1 MEEKDSSIVRNFHS
15 IDQTVEEFSNAIGT
29 EYLDRLDTLKAY
41 ATKVID
47 KIGTELANA
56 SALNS
61 MATTERMFERRM
73 TPVKKDILSVK
84 DEIHERLKSTFSQ
97 IERTSHIDLAGELQA
112 QIDKNGQ
119 LSQKNEI
126 LRRAIHRM
134 SLVIS
139 EELERLQC
147 VYEYST
153 KTSNLQEF
161 RFEILNCKKQLSE
174 ILERHNIEDVNIDS
188 EYENQKLLWQEKMVQ
203 QAKTFDQEIYKL
215 RTQMETE
222 RQISEKTIEKL
233 KQEKER
239 LKQDFVDCENNFKL
253 VEERHLAK
261 ILKLENELLE
271 HKEKLRAIKDQND
284 ALDKMISER
293 EDTVISYSNT
303 INEWQDKCAAIEQD
317 HLELL
322 NEYNSL
328 KGYIIEKEKELEMY
342 KNENRKIENEKNE
355 LNEAINNHKKTV
367 LDMEQEIGEL
377 RAKFVEIEN
386 AIANER
392 RILQEEKEE
401 ISRDY
406 KRFTDESEKRM
417 KQLKEN
423 YEKLLAEYTAE
434 IDEKTNF
441 IEELRKSHA
450 HQLELKNDEIRQL
463 NSTNKALEEFTRT
476 QSAGLKSRD
485 DRIAAQD
492 EEISDLKQQIKNLE
506 GQLTEIDSIKEKNKK
521 YFDLLTSS
529 NKELNNMKLEI
540 QKIIHERNEAVA
552 KAGKHERQIE
562 EYKDEVKKWKDQ
574 FELIFQSVQDYQN
587 QIKTLKQELDAAH
600 IMLRNKEK
608 EFKYFFLNFF
618 RKFLGN

>member
-1 MEEKDSSIVRNFHS
+1 VEEKDSSIVRNFHS